1 MSQNKKIHQKHGYF
15 QEDMVEILYY
25 LYTGHASIL
34 NYLST
39 MGEILSTLIT
49 SLSAA
54 EGSNSATVLSVSAI
68 ASFPTS
74 MTDLCNVSIHLEE
87 V

>member
-1 MSQNKKIHQKHGYF
+1 MSENKKIHQKYGYF

-39 MGEILSTLIT
+39 TGEILSALIT
-49 SLSAA
+49 SLSAGD
-54 EGSNSATVLSVSAI
+54 GSNSGTVLSVSGI

-74 MTDLCNVSIHLEE
+74 MTTLCGVSINLGE

>member
-1 MSQNKKIHQKHGYF
+1 MSQNKKIHQKWGYH
-15 QEDMVEILYY
+15 QEDLIDLMYV

-39 MGEILSTLIT
+39 TGELISTVIACV
-49 SLSAA
+49 SLA
-54 EGSNSATVLSVSAI
+54 EGSGSATVLSISGL
-68 ASFPTS
+68 ASFPVS
-74 MTDLCNVSIHLEE
+74 MTTLCNVSINLRE

>member
-1 MSQNKKIHQKHGYF
+1 MSQNKKIHQKWGYH
-15 QEDMVEILYY
+15 QEDLVELLYY

-39 MGEILSTLIT
+39 TGEILSALIA

-54 EGSNSATVLSVSAI
+54 RGSNSATVLSVSGKS
-68 ASFPTS
+68 SFPTS
-74 MTDLCNVSIHLEE
+74 MTDICNVSINLRE